1 MEQEIL
7 KKLAQLSAINK
18 NAVLSLL
25 ETLYNQ
31 EQSKAQ
37 KQMKVLHG

>member
-7 KKLAQLSAINK
+7 RKLAQLSAINK

-37 KQMKVLHG
+37 KQMKVWHG